1 MPTGCASLAYS
12 PRLIPRAISDSGD
25 NGVAFDA
32 SITQAAGEAATKDV
46 ALTLPSGLSP
56 RLSAISSACTASDVS
71 TCPSVGA
78 ATVTTPLVAQPIQG
92 KLVLVAGSSG
102 LPSLDAVLPP
112 PFGLTL
118 QGTPTITSG
127 GVETSF
133 SNIPDIPITRLEVD
147 LGGGSSSLL
156 TAGQRLCAQSQTTT
170 GQFGAHSGASAHV
183 SASVTVQG
191 CSGPAGGAGGKP
203 TLSRAKLSGL
213 ASGHPKLKA
222 VFTNVSSFAIAL
234 PSGLSFRLRR
244 HKGLSVGGAKLKSTT
259 LKGGWLIVTLAK
271 PASTVTVTVTGP
283 LLNETR
289 ALERRVRHHKLK
301 RLTLRFKLDGGAAF
315 PRLLGV

>member
-1 MPTGCASLAYS
+1 
-12 PRLIPRAISDSGD
+12 
-25 NGVAFDA
+25 
-32 SITQAAGEAATKDV
+32 
-46 ALTLPSGLSP
+46 
-56 RLSAISSACTASDVS
+56 
-71 TCPSVGA
+71 
-78 ATVTTPLVAQPIQG
+78 
-92 KLVLVAGSSG
+92 
-102 LPSLDAVLPP
+102 LPP

-222 VFTNVSSFAIAL
+222 AFTNVSSFAIAL